1 MDESSARA
9 RSGLDYL
16 RQRGREGAGER
27 PSASLRRPEPP
38 SVSPDRRFPGWVHES
53 EFVYR
58 RRQTFPGLVVP
69 SWPSRISPEAVSPG
83 GLLFFDTETTG
94 LSGGAGTMIFL
105 FGVGWSEGP
114 DFVVEQ
120 LFLSDFPGEPE
131 FLLGIKQLLPSDRA
145 LVSYNGRSFDAHL
158 LRSRFLMNRIDE
170 ESWLHVDL
178 LYHARRLWKSVSS
191 DCSLRGIESAILG
204 VDRGDDVPGMEIPGI
219 WYDFLRT
226 GRPDR
231 LSLVFDHNVT
241 DITSLARIY
250 GTLGRLLGGELAAAP
265 VDQGALGRWLLG
277 PDPESG
283 IAILQKAYEDGD
295 SRAGLSLG
303 LHFKREGRWEEA
315 LRVWQ
320 SAVERS
326 HSLLASVE
334 LAKHLEHRAR
344 RPDLALQ
351 VIERLLGW
359 GLPLGK
365 QDRTAIAHRLQR
377 LRRKVEGRTASPA
390 EGPEEP
396 S

>member
-9 RSGLDYL
+9 RRGLDYL
-16 RQRGREGAGER
+16 RQRGREGGGERASAPPARPER
-27 PSASLRRPEPP
+27 PSA
-38 SVSPDRRFPGWVHES
+38 SPDRRFPGWVRES

-58 RRQTFPGLVVP
+58 RRQTFPGLEVP
-69 SWPSRISPEAVSPG
+69 SWPPRLSPEAVSPG

-105 FGVGWSEGP
+105 FGAGWSDGQ

-131 FLLGIKQLLPSDRA
+131 FLLAIKRLLPADRA

-158 LRSRFLMNRIDE
+158 LRTRFLLNRIDD

-178 LYHARRLWKSVSS
+178 LYHARRLWKSISQ

-204 VDRGDDVPGMEIPGI
+204 LDRGEDVPGMEIPGI

-226 GRPDR
+226 GRPGK
-231 LSLVFDHNVT
+231 LPAVFDHNLT

-277 PDPESG
+277 PDPGPESP
-283 IAILQKAYEDGD
+283 YC
-295 SRAGLSLG
+295 
-303 LHFKREGRWEEA
+303 
-315 LRVWQ
+315 
-320 SAVERS
+320 
-326 HSLLASVE
+326 
-334 LAKHLEHRAR
+334 R
-344 RPDLALQ
+344 R
-351 VIERLLGW
+351 RT
-359 GLPLGK
+359 
-365 QDRTAIAHRLQR
+365 RTAI
-377 LRRKVEGRTASPA
+377 PA
-390 EGPEEP
+390 PA
-396 S
+396 

>member
-1 MDESSARA
+1 MDDSRT
-9 RSGLDYL
+9 RRGLDYL
-16 RQRGREGAGER
+16 RQRGREGAGGR
-27 PSASLRRPEPP
+27 APTASNAA
-38 SVSPDRRFPGWVHES
+38 DRRFPGWVREG
-53 EFVYR
+53 EFVFR
-58 RRQTFPGLVVP
+58 RRRTFPGLVVP
-69 SWPSRISPEAVSPG
+69 SWPARISPEAVSPG

-94 LSGGAGTMIFL
+94 LSGGAGTIIFL
-105 FGVGWSEGP
+105 FGVGWSEGQ

-131 FLLGIKQLLPSDRA
+131 FLQAIKQLLPTDRA

-158 LRSRFLMNRIDE
+158 LRSRFLLNRIDD

-178 LYHARRLWKSVSS
+178 LYHARRLWKSISS

-204 VDRGDDVPGMEIPGI
+204 VDRGEDIPGMEIPGI

-226 GRPDR
+226 GRPGKLD
-231 LSLVFDHNVT
+231 LVFDHNVT

-295 SRAGLSLG
+295 SRAGQSLG
-303 LHFKREGRWEEA
+303 LHFKREGRWDDA
-315 LRVWQ
+315 LTVWQ

-326 HSLLASVE
+326 HSLFASVE

-344 RPDLALQ
+344 RPDLALR

-359 GLPLGK
+359 ELPLGE
-365 QDRTAIAHRLQR
+365 QDRREIAHRLQR
-377 LRRKVEGRTASPA
+377 LKRKVEGKAAPPT
-390 EGPEEP
+390 EDGPGDA
-396 S
+396 